1 MSTII
6 VTLHIIDRFVTGYSV
21 KNIPIPSKHQ
31 YKIQLISKT
40 EEVIE
45 RMTWKYIEFLEKRN
59 SNNIES
65 YGFINACW
73 HQSKLLLKNLKRNDS
88 MDWKNIK
95 ETCREVFLYFC

>member
-6 VTLHIIDRFVTGYSV
+6 VILHIIDRFATGYSV
-21 KNIPIPSKHQ
+21 KNIPTPSKHQ
-31 YKIQLISKT
+31 YKIQLISNT
-40 EEVIE
+40 EKVIE
-45 RMTWKYIEFLEKRN
+45 RMTWKCIEFLEKRN

-65 YGFINACW
+65 YGFNNACR

-95 ETCREVFLYFC
+95 ETCRDVFLYFC